1 MGGVSS
7 TLNTKSPISILAE
20 AEEGKKA
27 PEEVIRWILAN
38 SDFTDMLDLVN
49 LEKCRLYMWQGMKLV
64 KRVEAPRGD
73 ISIDQQRYENNRCF
87 KRSRYYVFLMQNVMA
102 LALTTWNTPPF
113 KRDTIYKLK
122 PPSGGASRGQHQEG
136 RGRQHQEG
144 RSRQH
149 QQSRRRKQ
157 QVGGSINEP
166 RLRDDIS
173 RTVFSSFLINF
184 FDIDSSTARR
194 GYERGRY
201 DRDPYQRNPYE
212 DIPTTWLK
220 SSVSGTQGTLFI
232 EWESPRRTGSNTNR
246 QLTLKCEYNIKS
258 RTESA
263 RNYPGEIQL
272 KQEGSDGGITMY
284 LGSSDSKRPIAR
296 IFSSARPSAE
306 SFSFILESSGSA
318 RFTGS
323 EIKKLFEAIHNY
335 FVNSDYGTG
344 YAPTTATTT
353 AWNTG
358 RRATSGSSVPRGVYA
373 GLDILEPLFRSVF
386 NNQATMPKA
395 YLVARAMT
403 LMDPIFPYEQQEARA
418 ILCHVCN
425 TDKMVDDTTRRE
437 YAMPGPGS
445 SPRTN
450 IYLRSFVALFYTAE
464 LEATDTS
471 TRSAERIRMRKTPQ
485 MEAELKGA
493 SELMAKLYNIRE
505 NRETF
510 LESDKAFTAYGGRL
524 CGDNKTKSYPFEY
537 RHAELIQRM
546 QEVVIVPMLE
556 YQRQHNKAVTE
567 ILKRMFVKVGDSLK
581 LSADLEADLNTETD
595 RNLQEYCAAIRNLLL
610 NYYLK
615 AEAFFIMGV
624 LLLEKYKRYTSLEV

>member
-7 TLNTKSPISILAE
+7 SLNTKSPIAILTE
-20 AEEGKKA
+20 AEEAKKT

-38 SDFTDMLDLVN
+38 ADFTDMLDLVN

-73 ISIDQQRYENNRCF
+73 LSIDQQRYENNRCF

-122 PPSGGASRGQHQEG
+122 PPSGGQRQEG
-136 RGRQHQEG
+136 RGRQHQQ
-144 RSRQH
+144 S
-149 QQSRRRKQ
+149 SRRRKKQ
-157 QVGGSINEP
+157 IGGTITEP

-184 FDIDSSTARR
+184 FDIDSSTRR
-194 GYERGRY
+194 AFDRGRY
-201 DRDPYQRNPYE
+201 ERNPYE
-212 DIPTTWLK
+212 DIPTTWLR

-246 QLTLKCEYNIKS
+246 QLTLKCEYNVKS

-272 KQEGSDGGITMY
+272 KQEGSDGGITMF

-306 SFSFILESSGSA
+306 SFSFILESTSSA
-318 RFTGS
+318 RYSGS

-344 YAPTTATTT
+344 YAPTIATTT

-358 RRATSGSSVPRGVYA
+358 RRTTSGSSVPRGVYA
-373 GLDILEPLFRSVF
+373 GLDILEPLFRSVY
-386 NNQATMPKA
+386 NNQTTMPKA

-403 LMDPIFPYEQQEARA
+403 LMDPIFPYEQQDGRA
-418 ILCHVCN
+418 VLCHVCN
-425 TDKMVDDTTRRE
+425 TDRPVEDTTRRE

-445 SPRTN
+445 SPKTN

-464 LEATDTS
+464 LEATDSS
-471 TRSAERIRMRKTPQ
+471 TRSAERIRMRKTPET
-485 MEAELKGA
+485 EAELKGA
-493 SELMAKLYNIRE
+493 SELMAKLYNIRD
-505 NRETF
+505 NRDTF

-524 CGDNKTKSYPFEY
+524 CGDNKTKNYPFEY

-556 YQRQHNKAVTE
+556 YQRQHNKAVTD

-581 LSADLEADLNTETD
+581 LSADLEADLNSETD
-595 RNLQEYCAAIRNLLL
+595 NNLQFYCATIRNLLL

-624 LLLEKYKRYTSLEV
+624 LLLEKYKRYTSLEL

>member
-7 TLNTKSPISILAE
+7 SLNTKSPLSILTE
-20 AEEGKKA
+20 AEEAKKT

-38 SDFTDMLDLVN
+38 ADFTDMLDLVN

-64 KRVEAPRGD
+64 KRVDQAPRAEL
-73 ISIDQQRYENNRCF
+73 SIDQQRYENTRCF

-102 LALTTWNTPPF
+102 LALTAWNTPPL
-113 KRDTIYKLK
+113 KRDTIYKIK
-122 PPSGGASRGQHQEG
+122 PPSGGASR
-136 RGRQHQEG
+136 
-144 RSRQH
+144 RS
-149 QQSRRRKQ
+149 SRRRRSSSSSSRKNQ
-157 QVGGSINEP
+157 IGGTITEP
-166 RLRDDIS
+166 RLREDIG

-232 EWESPRRTGSNTNR
+232 EWESPRRTSNTNR
-246 QLTLKCEYNIKS
+246 QLTLKCEYNVKS
-258 RTESA
+258 RTDAA

-272 KQEGSDGGITMY
+272 KQEGSDGGITMF

-318 RFTGS
+318 RYSGS

-335 FVNSDYGTG
+335 FINGDYGTG
-344 YAPTTATTT
+344 YVGTTT
-353 AWNTG
+353 TTGWNTG
-358 RRATSGSSVPRGVYA
+358 RRATSGSLSTIPRGVYA

-403 LMDPIFPYEQQEARA
+403 LMDPIFPYEQQGRP
-418 ILCHVCN
+418 ILSHVCN

-445 SPRTN
+445 SPKTN

-464 LEATDTS
+464 LESTDTS
-471 TRSAERIRMRKTPQ
+471 TRSAERIRMRKTPE

-510 LESDKAFTAYGGRL
+510 LESDKPFTAYGGRL

-546 QEVVIVPMLE
+546 QEVVIAPMLE
-556 YQRQHNKAVTE
+556 YQRQHNKAVTD
-567 ILKRMFVKVGDSLK
+567 ILKRMFIKTGDSLK
-581 LSADLEADLNTETD
+581 LSAELEADLNTETD
-595 RNLQEYCAAIRNLLL
+595 RNLQVYCAAIRNLLL

-624 LLLEKYKRYTSLEV
+624 LLLEKYRRYTSLEA

>member
-7 TLNTKSPISILAE
+7 SLNTKSPLAILTE
-20 AEEGKKA
+20 AEEAKKT
-27 PEEVIRWILAN
+27 PEEVIRWILSNA
-38 SDFTDMLDLVN
+38 DFTDMLDLVN

-102 LALTTWNTPPF
+102 LAVTTWNTPAL
-113 KRDTIYKLK
+113 KRDTIYKIK
-122 PPSGGASRGQHQEG
+122 PPSGGQ
-136 RGRQHQEG
+136 RQQ
-144 RSRQH
+144 S
-149 QQSRRRKQ
+149 SRRRKKQ
-157 QVGGSINEP
+157 IGGTITEP

-201 DRDPYQRNPYE
+201 ERDPYQRNPYE

-246 QLTLKCEYNIKS
+246 QLTLKCEYNVKS

-272 KQEGSDGGITMY
+272 KQEGSDGGITMF

-306 SFSFILESSGSA
+306 SFSFILESTSSGRYS
-318 RFTGS
+318 GS

-344 YAPTTATTT
+344 YSPTATTT

-358 RRATSGSSVPRGVYA
+358 RRTTSGSSVPRGVYA

-386 NNQATMPKA
+386 NNQTIMPKA

-403 LMDPIFPYEQQEARA
+403 LMDPIFPYEQDGRA

-425 TDKMVDDTTRRE
+425 TDKMVDDTTRQE

-445 SPRTN
+445 SPKRN

-464 LEATDTS
+464 IESTDTS
-471 TRSAERIRMRKTPQ
+471 TRSAERIRMRKTPE

-493 SELMAKLYNIRE
+493 SELMAKLYNIRD
-505 NRETF
+505 NRQTF
-510 LESDKAFTAYGGRL
+510 LESDQPFTAYGGRL

-537 RHAELIQRM
+537 RHAELIQKM
-546 QEVVIVPMLE
+546 QEVVISPMLE
-556 YQRQHNKAVTE
+556 YQRQHNKAVTD

-595 RNLQEYCAAIRNLLL
+595 RNLQAYCTAIRTLLL

-624 LLLEKYKRYTSLEV
+624 LLLEKYKRYTSLEL

>member
-1 MGGVSS
+1 MA
-7 TLNTKSPISILAE
+7 ILTE
-20 AEEGKKA
+20 AEEAKKT

-38 SDFTDMLDLVN
+38 ADFTDMLDLVN

-64 KRVEAPRGD
+64 KRVDQARGELA
-73 ISIDQQRYENNRCF
+73 IDQQRYENTRCF

-102 LALTTWNTPPF
+102 LGLTVWNTPPL
-113 KRDTIYKLK
+113 KRDTIYKIK
-122 PPSGGASRGQHQEG
+122 PPSGGASR
-136 RGRQHQEG
+136 R
-144 RSRQH
+144 RSRKH
-149 QQSRRRKQ
+149 QI
-157 QVGGSINEP
+157 GGTITEP

-184 FDIDSSTARR
+184 FDIDSSTTRR

-201 DRDPYQRNPYE
+201 ERDPYQRNPYE

-246 QLTLKCEYNIKS
+246 QLTLKCEYNVKA
-258 RTESA
+258 RTEAA

-272 KQEGSDGGITMY
+272 KQEGSDGGITMF

-306 SFSFILESSGSA
+306 SFSFVLESGSYGRFSGSD
-318 RFTGS
+318 
-323 EIKKLFEAIHNY
+323 IKKLFEAIHNY
-335 FVNSDYGTG
+335 FTNGEYGTG
-344 YAPTTATTT
+344 YVGTSS

-358 RRATSGSSVPRGVYA
+358 RRGITGSSAPRGVYA

-403 LMDPIFPYEQQEARA
+403 LMDPIFPYEQEGRA
-418 ILCHVCN
+418 VLSHVCN

-445 SPRTN
+445 SPKTN

-464 LEATDTS
+464 LESTDTS
-471 TRSAERIRMRKTPQ
+471 SRSAERIRMRKTPEL
-485 MEAELKGA
+485 EAELKGA
-493 SELMAKLYNIRE
+493 SELMAKLYNIRDK
-505 NRETF
+505 RDTF
-510 LESDKAFTAYGGRL
+510 LESDQPFTAYGGRL
-524 CGDNKTKSYPFEY
+524 CGENKTKNYPFEY
-537 RHAELIQRM
+537 RHAELIERM
-546 QEVVIVPMLE
+546 QKVVIAPMLE
-556 YQRQHNKAVTE
+556 YQRQHNKAVTD
-567 ILKRMFVKVGDSLK
+567 ILKKMFVKVGDSLK
-581 LSADLEADLNTETD
+581 LSAELEADLNTETD
-595 RNLQEYCAAIRNLLL
+595 RNLQLYCAAIRNLLL

-624 LLLEKYKRYTSLEV
+624 LLLEKYKRYTSLEL

>member
-1 MGGVSS
+1 MGVVSS
-7 TLNTKSPISILAE
+7 SLNTKSPLAILTE

-122 PPSGGASRGQHQEG
+122 PPSGGASRGQ
-136 RGRQHQEG
+136 R
-144 RSRQH
+144 
-149 QQSRRRKQ
+149 QQSRSSSRRSSRRSSRKNQ
-157 QVGGSINEP
+157 IGGTITEP

-184 FDIDSSTARR
+184 FDIDSSIARR

-232 EWESPRRTGSNTNR
+232 EWESPRRTASNTNR
-246 QLTLKCEYNIKS
+246 QLTLKCDYNVKS
-258 RTESA
+258 RTDAA

-284 LGSSDSKRPIAR
+284 LGSSDSKRQIAR

-318 RFTGS
+318 RYSGS

-335 FVNSDYGTG
+335 FTNGDYGTG
-344 YAPTTATTT
+344 YVGTTT
-353 AWNTG
+353 TGWNTG
-358 RRATSGSSVPRGVYA
+358 RRAISGSSVPRGVYS

-403 LMDPIFPYEQQEARA
+403 LMDPIFPYEQQDGRA
-418 ILCHVCN
+418 VLCHVCN

-445 SPRTN
+445 SPKTN
-450 IYLRSFVALFYTAE
+450 IYLRSFVSLFYTAE
-464 LEATDTS
+464 LESTDTS
-471 TRSAERIRMRKTPQ
+471 TRSAERIRMRKTPE
-485 MEAELKGA
+485 MEAELKGV

-505 NRETF
+505 NRDTF
-510 LESDKAFTAYGGRL
+510 LESDKVFTAYGGRL

-537 RHAELIQRM
+537 RHPELIKSM

-556 YQRQHNKAVTE
+556 YQRQHNKAVTD
-567 ILKRMFVKVGDSLK
+567 ILKRMFVKTGDSLK
-581 LSADLEADLNTETD
+581 LSAELEADLNTETD
-595 RNLQEYCAAIRNLLL
+595 RNLQVYCAAIRNLLL

-624 LLLEKYKRYTSLEV
+624 LLLEKYRRYTSLEA

>member
-1 MGGVSS
+1 
-7 TLNTKSPISILAE
+7 
-20 AEEGKKA
+20 
-27 PEEVIRWILAN
+27 
-38 SDFTDMLDLVN
+38 
-49 LEKCRLYMWQGMKLV
+49 
-64 KRVEAPRGD
+64 
-73 ISIDQQRYENNRCF
+73 
-87 KRSRYYVFLMQNVMA
+87 
-102 LALTTWNTPPF
+102 
-113 KRDTIYKLK
+113 
-122 PPSGGASRGQHQEG
+122 
-136 RGRQHQEG
+136 
-144 RSRQH
+144 
-149 QQSRRRKQ
+149 
-157 QVGGSINEP
+157 
-166 RLRDDIS
+166 
-173 RTVFSSFLINF
+173 
-184 FDIDSSTARR
+184 
-194 GYERGRY
+194 
-201 DRDPYQRNPYE
+201 
-212 DIPTTWLK
+212 
-220 SSVSGTQGTLFI
+220 
-232 EWESPRRTGSNTNR
+232 
-246 QLTLKCEYNIKS
+246 
-258 RTESA
+258 
-263 RNYPGEIQL
+263 
-272 KQEGSDGGITMY
+272 
-284 LGSSDSKRPIAR
+284 
-296 IFSSARPSAE
+296 
-306 SFSFILESSGSA
+306 
-318 RFTGS
+318 
-323 EIKKLFEAIHNY
+323 
-335 FVNSDYGTG
+335 
-344 YAPTTATTT
+344 
-353 AWNTG
+353 
-358 RRATSGSSVPRGVYA
+358 
-373 GLDILEPLFRSVF
+373 
-386 NNQATMPKA
+386 MPKA

-437 YAMPGPGS
+437 YAMHGPGS